1 MGMYIESAATAHN
14 GRLTARSA
22 VRMSDLAAEMCLD
35 LAHHQPDE
43 IDMLVNA
50 GIYKDLTVAEPAI
63 AAIVQENISANCT
76 TRLGHHGTFS
86 FDLCDGGCG
95 VVTAAQILDAFVGR
109 GSARLGMIVAADTDP
124 SPHST
129 AHGFPFATAGGAL
142 LVSHTEGP
150 RGFVEFLSRTFPE
163 YAGMFESHLRWD
175 PYAGLTQRGR
185 NVLEVYEA
193 PGFATACVEAASL
206 VAYELLQSAGVL
218 PAQVDLLITSQYPAA
233 FPAHLARALAIPED
247 RLPEI
252 PRELIGAHTAGPIA
266 ALEAAMGSGAMS
278 RARNV
283 LVVACGAGL
292 TVSSALYR
300 P

>member
-1 MGMYIESAATAHN
+1 MGMTIESAAIAHN

-22 VRMSDLAAEMCLD
+22 VRMSDLAAEICLD
-35 LAHHQPDE
+35 RAQHQPDE

-50 GIYKDLTVAEPAI
+50 GIYKDVNVAEPAL
-63 AAIVQENISANCT
+63 AAIVQENINANCT

-124 SPHST
+124 SPNA
-129 AHGFPFATAGGAL
+129 AHGFPFAAAGGAL
-142 LVSHTEGP
+142 LLSHTEGEN
-150 RGFVEFLSRTFPE
+150 GFVAFQSRTFPE
-163 YAGMFESHLRWD
+163 FAGMFESHLRWD
-175 PYAGLTQRGR
+175 PYAGLTHHGR
-185 NVLEVYEA
+185 NVLEVFEA
-193 PGFATACVEAASL
+193 PGFGTACVEAASL
-206 VAYELLQSAGVL
+206 VAYELLQSAGIL

-233 FPAHLARALAIPED
+233 FPAHLARALGIPED

-252 PRELIGAHTAGPIA
+252 PRELVGAHTAGPIA
-266 ALEAAMGSGAMS
+266 ALEAAFASGQMS
-278 RARNV
+278 TARNV
-283 LVVACGAGL
+283 LLVACGAGL
-292 TVSSALYR
+292 TVSTALYR